1 MAGRK
6 DKKIGQKRE
15 LVGEVMAVK
24 LELSNAQD
32 EIASLE
38 YKLARAESMRDK
50 YKEYYKLEKEVSK
63 AAFAGQRTAQGH
75 ADKLRRALYLAA
87 VVVIALGAA
96 LGVVANT

>member
-1 MAGRK
+1 MTA
-6 DKKIGQKRE
+6 
-15 LVGEVMAVK
+15 K

-38 YKLARAESMRDK
+38 YKLARAENHAAA
-50 YKEYYKLEKEVSK
+50 YKKGWDAEKLISK
-63 AAFAGQRTAQGH
+63 AAFAGQKTAQGH

-87 VVVIALGAA
+87 VVNIALGAA